1 MALTELQ
8 LPTKPDFYNTLQN
21 IAGEISSSMHRW
33 GLVASFVNRMET
45 ADLDAM
51 SVAAGEVRTGLVD
64 LKNLLNNFV
73 ALWGNQVVTP
83 TKDPQT
89 VVNAIRKISH
99 G

>member
-8 LPTKPDFYNTLQN
+8 LPSKADFYNTLQN
-21 IAGEISSSMHRW
+21 VAGEISSSMHRW
-33 GLVASFVNRMET
+33 KLVAHFVNRMDVS
-45 ADLDAM
+45 DLDAIG
-51 SVAAGEVRTGLVD
+51 VASGQVRIDLVD

-83 TKDPQT
+83 TKDPQAI
-89 VVNAIRKISH
+89 VNVIRKIAN

>member
-8 LPTKPDFYNTLQN
+8 RPAKTDFYNTIQN

-33 GLVASFVNRMET
+33 RLVASFVNRMDT

-51 SVAAGEVRTGLVD
+51 GVAAGQVRIDLVD
-64 LKNLLNNFV
+64 MKNLLNNFV
-73 ALWGNQVVTP
+73 ALWNNETVTP
-83 TKDPQT
+83 TKDPQAI
-89 VVNAIRKISH
+89 VDVIRKMAH

>member
-8 LPTKPDFYNTLQN
+8 LPGKVDFYNTMQN

-33 GLVASFVNRMET
+33 GLVAAFVNRMET

-51 SVAAGEVRTGLVD
+51 AVAAGTVRSD
-64 LKNLLNNFV
+64 LIDMKNLLNNFV
-73 ALWGNQVVTP
+73 SLWNNQAVTP
-83 TKDPQT
+83 TKDPQAI
-89 VVNAIRKISH
+89 VNAVRKISQ

>member
-8 LPTKPDFYNTLQN
+8 LPNKVDFYNNIQN
-21 IAGEISSSMHRW
+21 VAGEISSAMHRW

-45 ADLDAM
+45 SDLDAM
-51 SVAAGEVRTGLVD
+51 SIASGVVRSDLVD

-73 ALWGNQVVTP
+73 ALWGNQAVTP
-83 TKDPQT
+83 TKNPQT
-89 VVNAIRKISH
+89 VVDSIRKIAH